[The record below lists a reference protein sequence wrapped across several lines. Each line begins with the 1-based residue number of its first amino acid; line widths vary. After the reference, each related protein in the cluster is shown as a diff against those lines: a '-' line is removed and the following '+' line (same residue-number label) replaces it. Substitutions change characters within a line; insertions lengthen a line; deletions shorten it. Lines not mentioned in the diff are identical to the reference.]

1 MKTST
6 TLMVAGAAAAAGS
19 ADDQAAAAL
28 GTCSCNTIAR
38 WRPFFLHFPGRIIT
52 QHHQHFSLSAAQVLL
67 IPNNLFYLHCSSV
80 FNIFS
85 SASALR

>member
-28 GTCSCNTIAR
+28 DTCSCNTIAR
-38 WRPFFLHFPGRIIT
+38 WRPFFLHFPGRIII
-52 QHHQHFSLSAAQVLL
+52 QHHQHFSFSVAQVLL
-67 IPNNLFYLHCSSV
+67 IPNTQAVSSTLYK
-80 FNIFS
+80 I
-85 SASALR
+85 LIL